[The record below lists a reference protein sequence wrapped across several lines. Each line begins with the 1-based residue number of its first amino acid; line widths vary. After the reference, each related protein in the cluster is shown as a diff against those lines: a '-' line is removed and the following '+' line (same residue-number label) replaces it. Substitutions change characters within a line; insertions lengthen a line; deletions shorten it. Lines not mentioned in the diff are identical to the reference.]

1 MSHFHMQL
9 LTLLRNLR
17 KKNVDKI
24 LENAFFKKELSIAID
39 IDYKKFF
46 NQYKVCSE
54 NGDFFASI
62 VYEKSRAQKFFDFFQ
77 TDRTNSYSFKI
88 TSADGNTLARV
99 HRSKAI
105 WQQRFKIFDK
115 NNSLVYTICP
125 KSNFKRVSFNVIN
138 SNEMHVAKIVGNSA
152 NTSFAMH
159 DVYNHVIAII
169 NKRNVHDTFCAT
181 EFAKMFDK
189 NVLLATAICV
199 GLYTRA

>member
-1 MSHFHMQL
+1 MKFG
-9 LTLLRNLR
+9 

-24 LENAFFKKELSIAID
+24 LESAVLKKVSSVAID

-54 NGDFFASI
+54 NGEFFASI
-62 VYEKSRAQKFFDFFQ
+62 VYEKSRAQKFFDFFLI
-77 TDRTNSYSFKI
+77 DKTNSYAFKI
-88 TSADGNTLARV
+88 TSADGNTLASV
-99 HRSKAI
+99 HRSNAI
-105 WQQRFKIFDK
+105 WQKRFNIFDQ

-125 KSNFKRVSFNVIN
+125 KSNFKRISFNVIN

-159 DVYNHVIAII
+159 DVYNHVVAII

-199 GLYTRA
+199 GLYTGA

>member
-1 MSHFHMQL
+1 MA
-9 LTLLRNLR
+9 
-17 KKNVDKI
+17 V
-24 LENAFFKKELSIAID
+24 D

-54 NGDFFASI
+54 NGEFFASI
-62 VYEKSRAQKFFDFFQ
+62 VHEKSRAQKFFDFFLI
-77 TDRTNSYSFKI
+77 DKTNSYAFKI
-88 TSADGNTLARV
+88 TSADGNTLASV
-99 HRSKAI
+99 HRSNAI
-105 WQQRFKIFDK
+105 WQKRFNIFDK

-125 KSNFKRVSFNVIN
+125 KSNFKRISFNVIN

-159 DVYNHVIAII
+159 DVYNHVVAII
-169 NKRNVHDTFCAT
+169 NKKNVHDTFCAT

-199 GLYTRA
+199 GLYTGA